1 MVCREGGLENRQRLS
16 KQMAEHTCELWGLD
30 FFAYFLGQCQK
41 VSPTET
47 YAKKILKNYTNE
59 WAQI

>member
-1 MVCREGGLENRQRLS
+1 
-16 KQMAEHTCELWGLD
+16 MAEHTCELWGLD